1 MGLDSKVVGSILVT
15 RPHKLVLKTMD
26 TEQNQSNLVFK
37 RYVETKL
44 IKIQWDLSF
53 QRRADQRK
61 GVGFL

>member
-15 RPHKLVLKTMD
+15 SPHKLVSKTMD
-26 TEQNQSNLVFK
+26 TEQYQSNLVSK
-37 RYVETKL
+37 RYVEMKL

-53 QRRADQRK
+53 QRSADQRR